1 MANTPITAAQ
11 SKDFDIKKCLV
22 YSNDQKT
29 LADIGTLITDL
40 YYYEDV
46 LSPSIKVDLMF
57 ADTATIE
64 KDDDLKTVIDALQ
77 LVGTEK
83 VEIKLTDPNEEEISV
98 TVYSDFI
105 SAPAKEPRKSLV
117 TVNLVSKEMIFNYKT
132 AVNYRLDG
140 LISDHVE
147 KIMKDTLKT
156 EKKLDIEKT
165 IEPFNYTGINM
176 RPFATILTLAK
187 KAIPATANS
196 KGNTAGFFFFETS
209 DGFKFKSVEGLLSEN
224 EPTGGKKKYK
234 SLVYNE
240 TPDGRGADIPP
251 EYDGKILEYN
261 LGTTAGS
268 VQSKFKMGAFSTR
281 TVLFDPFNCFYEVV
295 NPNTQGG
302 DLGSEKKLQKAGK
315 DLPKYNKEF
324 NVDGQN
330 QDYTRTQYMLIDTG
344 TLPTGNTKQQLQ
356 KSKEKNFDPKNVL
369 NQSTMR
375 YNQFFSTTVEI
386 TITGDFSLH
395 AGDYIF
401 IDSPPTNS
409 KDKNSMDKQLGG
421 YYVIS
426 KLCHYIS
433 PRTGGY
439 TKLTLCRDSI
449 GRKGSPNP
457 I

>member
-147 KIMKDTLKT
+147 KIMKDRIIMINNIGALW
-156 EKKLDIEKT
+156 KKLK
-165 IEPFNYTGINM
+165 
-176 RPFATILTLAK
+176 
-187 KAIPATANS
+187 
-196 KGNTAGFFFFETS
+196 
-209 DGFKFKSVEGLLSEN
+209 V
-224 EPTGGKKKYK
+224 
-234 SLVYNE
+234 
-240 TPDGRGADIPP
+240 
-251 EYDGKILEYN
+251 
-261 LGTTAGS
+261 
-268 VQSKFKMGAFSTR
+268 
-281 TVLFDPFNCFYEVV
+281 
-295 NPNTQGG
+295 
-302 DLGSEKKLQKAGK
+302 
-315 DLPKYNKEF
+315 
-324 NVDGQN
+324 
-330 QDYTRTQYMLIDTG
+330 
-344 TLPTGNTKQQLQ
+344 
-356 KSKEKNFDPKNVL
+356 
-369 NQSTMR
+369 
-375 YNQFFSTTVEI
+375 
-386 TITGDFSLH
+386 
-395 AGDYIF
+395 
-401 IDSPPTNS
+401 
-409 KDKNSMDKQLGG
+409 
-421 YYVIS
+421 
-426 KLCHYIS
+426 
-433 PRTGGY
+433 
-439 TKLTLCRDSI
+439 
-449 GRKGSPNP
+449 
-457 I
+457 